1 MDDTPKCEK
10 CGLEITTGMMAA
22 LCPQARNCCM
32 WPRSDG
38 TPELDGA
45 ELLFAK
51 LWMDKACEQ
60 IGLQIDERKRLE
72 RELAEATS
80 RISDERKARE
90 LADEEIANLRN
101 DLDRHIAIATAEA
114 SYAEVAAREV
124 EFLCRQLE
132 ILGYHKGAAISRDR
146 VANAKRPLPEA
157 PK

>member
-1 MDDTPKCEK
+1 MS
-10 CGLEITTGMMAA
+10 EILTGPDRGP
-22 LCPQARNCCM
+22 PQTNWR
-32 WPRSDG
+32 
-38 TPELDGA
+38 
-45 ELLFAK
+45 
-51 LWMDKACEQ
+51 DKAVK
-60 IGLQIDERKRLE
+60 LQEEVNRLT
-72 RELAEATS
+72 RAL
-80 RISDERKARE
+80 SDERKARE

-146 VANAKRPLPEA
+146 AANAKRPLPEA

>member
-1 MDDTPKCEK
+1 MTRTEAIMELVRKLRNDGNEDYYAHRDAIEAAIQEMDS
-10 CGLEITTGMMAA
+10 A
-22 LCPQARNCCM
+22 
-32 WPRSDG
+32 
-38 TPELDGA
+38 
-45 ELLFAK
+45 F
-51 LWMDKACEQ
+51 
-60 IGLQIDERKRLE
+60 
-72 RELAEATS
+72 
-80 RISDERKARE
+80 SDERKARE

-124 EFLCRQLE
+124 EFLCRELE